1 MYIGA
6 QELKDTELVKNQLV
20 LDLEDGLYSANESHI
35 CCTASYHELENMS
48 YAVLPSVEFTS
59 CLALLAED
67 QMNSL
72 PNVMKM
78 FLGSCSVA

>member
-1 MYIGA
+1 MDFTQQLKATSAA
-6 QELKDTELVKNQLV
+6 QPATVSWKT
-20 LDLEDGLYSANESHI
+20 I
-35 CCTASYHELENMS
+35 S
-48 YAVLPSVEFTS
+48 YAGLPSVEFTS